1 MKYRIERV
9 GRVGMMIAVAAV
21 FMVVTI
27 KTEAQVKPY
36 VAFFT
41 GQTNANW
48 SRGQNSEEL
57 DWRSLSAFE
66 VGIQLF
72 GMTISPGIMGISK
85 AEWEVPTETTP
96 NKFELQYRTL
106 YLNIGAREEF
116 GVYFSGGLNWT
127 IWDKVPQ
134 PPDGSYVF
142 EVDSE
147 IGFQAF
153 LGFIVSLEVLPV
165 KLLLEVGYAQF
176 SGVGGPLPAG
186 APADLFQ
193 ALSTGP
199 MARFGFAIGK

>member
-1 MKYRIERV
+1 MKHRIERV
-9 GRVGMMIAVAAV
+9 GRVGMMIAVVAV
-21 FMVVTI
+21 FMMVPIET
-27 KTEAQVKPY
+27 KAQIKPY

-57 DWRSLSAFE
+57 DWRSLAAVE

-72 GMTISPGIMGISK
+72 GLMISPGIMGIGK
-85 AEWEVPTETTP
+85 AEWEVPTDTTP
-96 NKFELQYRTL
+96 DRFSLQYRTI

-116 GVYFSGGLNWT
+116 GVYFSGGLNYT
-127 IWDKVPQ
+127 IWDEVPQ

-142 EVDSE
+142 EVESE

-153 LGFIVSLEVLPV
+153 LGFIVSLEVVPV

-176 SGVGGPLPAG
+176 SGIGGPLPAG

-199 MARFGFAIGK
+199 MARIGFAIGK